1 MASGG
6 DPFSILNR
14 DPERGVWKKPE
25 PKAKVARYIAGKKPR
40 GEGSAS
46 GSESEGSNIFSE
58 EDTKTQL
65 SKFSLGAK
73 RSVATQ
79 DREAMRSQVIKQ
91 SLPENLNKALLESI
105 RSSMVP
111 GKTQVQQVEKAVEK
125 VIGAG
130 LVEVVE
136 RRRRAPAASQ
146 IDEGVVVKADEQG
159 QTALGKRVVE
169 EPQTAPQAPV
179 LNESEGDD
187 EDEDEDKDEENEPM
201 YTNKI
206 HRPVFVQT
214 DYRENIDLT
223 TAETQA
229 RRANEE
235 KFKESMKNRNKQIV
249 IEAKK
254 ERNDADEDNLSASDM
269 DLPNDSSEDEDL
281 AYEKWRVRELMRLK
295 RDQEERDR
303 AFREKEA
310 VERRRQLT
318 DEERAKEDKRIG
330 KYKEEQKSAYKFM
343 QKFYSKGIFGDQ
355 DDPIFKRD
363 YNIAVGEDLFDKSV
377 LPSIKHVRRG
387 QEHKKGKSK
396 YTHLVAEDTTNFDP
410 EWLPHEDIT
419 NKQKNMLAGYKN
431 ANQFERPTRKGQG

>member
-1 MASGG
+1 M
-6 DPFSILNR
+6 
-14 DPERGVWKKPE
+14 
-25 PKAKVARYIAGKKPR
+25 
-40 GEGSAS
+40 
-46 GSESEGSNIFSE
+46 
-58 EDTKTQL
+58 
-65 SKFSLGAK
+65 
-73 RSVATQ
+73 TQ
-79 DREAMRSQVIKQ
+79 DKEQMRSQVIKQ
-91 SLPENLNKALLESI
+91 NIPENLNQTMLDNI
-105 RSSMVP
+105 RSSMIP
-111 GKTQVQQVEKAVEK
+111 AKTLVKLVDKPVEKIISGGE
-125 VIGAG
+125 
-130 LVEVVE
+130 VEVVE
-136 RRRRAPAASQ
+136 RRRRGTTVNQ
-146 IDEGVVVKADEQG
+146 IDESVVVKANEQEN
-159 QTALGKRVVE
+159 TTLGKRIVGTQE
-169 EPQTAPQAPV
+169 TAPQATIT
-179 LNESEGDD
+179 NESDLDEED
-187 EDEDEDKDEENEPM
+187 EDEDEDEEDEPM
-201 YTNKI
+201 YANKI
-206 HRPVFVQT
+206 HRPVFVQM

-223 TAETQA
+223 TAEAQV
-229 RRANEE
+229 RKANEE

-303 AFREKEA
+303 AFKEKEA

-431 ANQFERPTRKGQG
+431 ANQFERPTRKGLS